1 MRDMSRFISRHPTA
15 TATRRAALTQA
26 ILPRCACLRHPLR
39 HLLNDFASPGRTISR
54 AAFILMHWRKHAVLF
69 GGYIIILVAAM
80 CLNPSLWMSW
90 EEPDAELRAE
100 LRGLG
105 EARTRLGRGVS

>member
-1 MRDMSRFISRHPTA
+1 M
-15 TATRRAALTQA
+15 
-26 ILPRCACLRHPLR
+26 
-39 HLLNDFASPGRTISR
+39 SR
-54 AAFILMHWRKHAVLF
+54 AAFILMHWREHAVLF

-80 CLNPSLWMSW
+80 ILNPSLWMSW

-105 EARTRLGRGVS
+105 EARTRLP